1 MEELR
6 PDTPPD
12 LKAIAK
18 RVAAWHNRHPLARRI
33 TPAQVQGVGWVALP
47 FAQRPGVAPLAQVLH
62 ASPPDAAPP
71 SLNDGAPALVDPPD
85 RPDQGPQAE
94 TTAASPVAAFDIPV
108 LQAQLP
114 LPQRWW
120 LGLKIAWHAA
130 KRRRAQTQVRRKAL
144 LAAFSEDFIAP
155 VSPRQA
161 AQWALGHG
169 LLQPGL
175 GDWPLR
181 TVLPDPAWGR
191 QDASLLN
198 LYLATAAIEV
208 GGRRARV
215 LVPVGGRQR
224 PNAVLGPRLMSPQRG
239 LAALALALVAA
250 SVLGVLQPQLAEQMP
265 ASDWPGLVAATVFND
280 SPASAAA
287 MARSA
292 SSAAAAE
299 EPAVPEALEAVA
311 LLTAQAP
318 VADSIEPVAS
328 AAPAET
334 VAPVASAPPPKPAG
348 PGVQPPP
355 GPTAAAPLSRPE
367 EAPAVALPVAAPVVV
382 NSSPSVAAL
391 PPDDPPPRQS
401 PFGPGQ
407 RLVPLL
413 DEATKLQAKETIA
426 ALRAARGDVPITAL
440 ATAPAPAPATAPAKA
455 PATATAGFAPSQIDA
470 IAAFALTSRVL
481 RTRAESEQMQAAVRA
496 LLAQHT
502 AEPLLVELWPSGE
515 DWQVVCWPFTRRQ
528 DAQLARAVLL
538 TRGLRMETVE
548 F

>member
-6 PDTPPD
+6 PDPPPD

-47 FAQRPGVAPLAQVLH
+47 FAQRPGVAPLAEALP
-62 ASPPDAAPP
+62 ASPSAAAPL
-71 SLNDGAPALVDPPD
+71 SLNDGDQALVDPPE
-85 RPDQGPQAE
+85 RPDQDSQAE
-94 TTAASPVAAFDIPV
+94 TTAARPAAAFDLPV

-120 LGLKIAWHAA
+120 LGLKIGWQAA
-130 KRRRAQTQVRRKAL
+130 KRRRAQTLVRRKAL
-144 LAAFSEDFIAP
+144 LAAFSEDFIDP

-215 LVPVGGRQR
+215 LVPVGGKQ
-224 PNAVLGPRLMSPQRG
+224 PLNAVLGPRLMSPQRG
-239 LAALALALVAA
+239 LVALALLSA

-265 ASDWPGLVAATVFND
+265 ASDGPGMVAATASSDNI
-280 SPASAAA
+280 ASAAA
-287 MARSA
+287 MAHAA
-292 SSAAAAE
+292 SSGAGAA
-299 EPAVPEALEAVA
+299 EPAVAGAPEAVS
-311 LLTAQAP
+311 LLMGQEP
-318 VADSIEPVAS
+318 VADSAEPVA
-328 AAPAET
+328 PVET
-334 VAPVASAPPPKPAG
+334 VAPVAPAPAPELVSPS
-348 PGVQPPP
+348 VQPPP
-355 GPTAAAPLSRPE
+355 VLAAASPLSRPE
-367 EAPAVALPVAAPVVV
+367 EAPAVARPVVASVDV
-382 NSSPSVAAL
+382 NPSPGVAAL

-401 PFGPGQ
+401 PFRPGQ

-426 ALRAARGDVPITAL
+426 ALRAARGDVPAG
-440 ATAPAPAPATAPAKA
+440 APATAIAA
-455 PATATAGFAPSQIDA
+455 ATATAAAIPATATASAPATASFTPSQVDA

-515 DWQVVCWPFTRRQ
+515 DWRVVCWPFTRRQ